1 MPRVVRNTP
10 TVRAR
15 RGGGRQRAHARSF
28 APARDAH
35 ANRRREVR
43 TAALGTLVARAHPPR
58 HLLAVAH
65 RRRRRA
71 AAS

>member
-1 MPRVVRNTP
+1 MPNVVRNTP

-15 RGGGRQRAHARSF
+15 RGGGGGRQRARSF

-35 ANRRREVR
+35 ANRGREVQ

-58 HLLAVAH
+58 FLLAVAH